1 MSKKPDMR
9 STETALN
16 SVHMILIYFVSIL
29 LGMTAAAAVVL
40 ILSAG
45 KRISYR
51 RAVRL
56 LLAIG
61 AAGMTAGSVLLFY

>member
-1 MSKKPDMR
+1 
-9 STETALN
+9 
-16 SVHMILIYFVSIL
+16 MILIYFVSIL